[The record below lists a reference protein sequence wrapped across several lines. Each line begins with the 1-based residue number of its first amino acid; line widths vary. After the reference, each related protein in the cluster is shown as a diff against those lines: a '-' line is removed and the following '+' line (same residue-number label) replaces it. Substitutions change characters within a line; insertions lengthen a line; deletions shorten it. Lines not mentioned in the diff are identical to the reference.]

1 LRYERGMAAK
11 KKRLGATNLV
21 WTEETEKRARRMAGE
36 RRWSLS
42 VLFEEALRQMDEREQ
57 TGQRRTA

>member
-1 LRYERGMAAK
+1 MALK

-21 WTEETEKRARRMAGE
+21 WTEETEERARRMAGE

-42 VLFEEALRQMDEREQ
+42 VLFEVALRQMDEREQ
-57 TGQRRTA
+57 NGKRRSA